1 MMKRVIA
8 AKIEQ
13 IIEFDSAEEADA
25 CVKDMKKSDPQFT
38 LIDDDPVDGDKHRI
52 RIAKSYNK
60 NTILV
65 SSYGIENEPEI

>member
-1 MMKRVIA
+1 MKRVIA

-25 CVKDMKKSDPQFT
+25 YVKDMKKSDPQFT
-38 LIDDDPVDGDKHRI
+38 LIDDDLVDGDKHRI

-60 NTILV
+60 KYNTCEFIR
-65 SSYGIENEPEI
+65 YRK

>member
-13 IIEFDSAEEADA
+13 IIEFDSVDEADA
-25 CVKDMKKSDPQFT
+25 YVKDMEKSDPQFT
-38 LIDDDPVDGDKHRI
+38 LIADDPVDGDKHRI

-60 NTILV
+60 NTMLV